1 MTCLFSFVYAQ
12 KDLDFNTCLKIAL
25 QNNLSIKEALINVET
40 AENNYAQSKFEFL
53 PNLNANWSGS
63 RSFGT
68 TFDNIRFIRTTQET
82 NSSNVSASSSL
93 PIFNGFRLQNNVK
106 QLKATLDA
114 TQHSVDR
121 TKNDIIT
128 NVALN
133 FLQVIFDQENLVI
146 AKNKLVILQQQYER
160 AKKRF
165 DAGIIPENEVLNL
178 SSQVSTEKLNV
189 INQENLLIKDRTTLI
204 QAMNLDPFDEYTILK
219 PDLSVFKTENELPN
233 IDSVYTYA
241 LAYMPEM
248 QESMSRITSSTLSFK
263 ITQSSLFPTL
273 TLSAGIF
280 TNYTSNGV
288 FDPVTFQVVDVP
300 YFTQLQDNISQSL
313 SLNMSIP
320 IFNRRTTYRN
330 IKNAQ
335 LNIKLANV
343 QLENTKNILVK
354 KIQQAYQDAYASKNK
369 FLVTQEQLSSLK
381 LNYNNSKMRYEN
393 GILDLLSFNE
403 SLNNLTRAETELLQA
418 QYDFIFK
425 YKILDLYQGKEIKF

>member
-1 MTCLFSFVYAQ
+1 MTCMFSFVHAQ

-25 QNNLSIKEALINVET
+25 QNNLNIKEALINVET

-146 AKNKLVILQQQYER
+146 AKNKLGIIQQQYER

-219 PDLSVFKTENELPN
+219 PDLSVFRTENELPN

-241 LAYMPEM
+241 LSYMPEM
-248 QESMSRITSSTLSFK
+248 QESMSRITSSMLSFK

-288 FDPVTFQVVDVP
+288 FDPITFQVVDVP

-320 IFNRRTTYRN
+320 IFNRRTIYRN

-335 LNIKLANV
+335 LNVKLANV

>member
-1 MTCLFSFVYAQ
+1 
-12 KDLDFNTCLKIAL
+12 
-25 QNNLSIKEALINVET
+25 
-40 AENNYAQSKFEFL
+40 
-53 PNLNANWSGS
+53 
-63 RSFGT
+63 
-68 TFDNIRFIRTTQET
+68 
-82 NSSNVSASSSL
+82 
-93 PIFNGFRLQNNVK
+93 
-106 QLKATLDA
+106 
-114 TQHSVDR
+114 
-121 TKNDIIT
+121 
-128 NVALN
+128 
-133 FLQVIFDQENLVI
+133 
-146 AKNKLVILQQQYER
+146 
-160 AKKRF
+160 
-165 DAGIIPENEVLNL
+165 
-178 SSQVSTEKLNV
+178 
-189 INQENLLIKDRTTLI
+189 
-204 QAMNLDPFDEYTILK
+204 MNLDPFDEYTILK
-219 PDLSVFKTENELPN
+219 PDLSVFRTENELPN

-241 LAYMPEM
+241 LTYMPEM

-288 FDPVTFQVVDVP
+288 FDPITFQVVDVP

-320 IFNRRTTYRN
+320 IFNRRTIYRN

-335 LNIKLANV
+335 LNVKLANV

>member
-1 MTCLFSFVYAQ
+1 MFSFVQAQ

-146 AKNKLVILQQQYER
+146 AKNKLGIIQQQYER

-219 PDLSVFKTENELPN
+219 PDLSVFRTENELPN

-241 LAYMPEM
+241 LTYMPEM

-288 FDPVTFQVVDVP
+288 FDPITFQVVDVP

-320 IFNRRTTYRN
+320 IFNRRTIYRN

-335 LNIKLANV
+335 LNVKLANV

>member
-1 MTCLFSFVYAQ
+1 
-12 KDLDFNTCLKIAL
+12 
-25 QNNLSIKEALINVET
+25 
-40 AENNYAQSKFEFL
+40 
-53 PNLNANWSGS
+53 
-63 RSFGT
+63 
-68 TFDNIRFIRTTQET
+68 
-82 NSSNVSASSSL
+82 L

-146 AKNKLVILQQQYER
+146 AKNKLGIIQQQYER

-219 PDLSVFKTENELPN
+219 PDLSVFRTENELPN

-241 LAYMPEM
+241 LTYMPEM

-288 FDPVTFQVVDVP
+288 FDPITFQVIDVP

-320 IFNRRTTYRN
+320 IFNRRTVYRN

-335 LNIKLANV
+335 LNVKLANV